1 MSKVYINSIKQ
12 ISTQQPLVD
21 DWFEQPVFY
30 SEPYVRALEPD
41 YKQFF
46 TPNESRRL
54 GKILKRAL
62 LVSRQTMSESGVASP
77 DAIITGTGLG
87 CIENTEIFLNKLVRE
102 GEEMLNPTHFMQSTH
117 NTISSLIAIDAKNYG
132 YNITYAHK
140 GVSFESAL
148 QDAFMQIMHK
158 RDAMNHGD
166 AMNRVS
172 TVLVGAHDEMTPD
185 YFTLLKKAG
194 YLGKPNQIFAGETAV
209 AMMLSAEKS
218 EKTLCAIEAVEKLYC
233 DVRCATMR
241 YEIGDKL
248 QSHVSRLNIS
258 RPDYVL
264 IGANGDPENDDVYFE
279 NCAKLF
285 PGVPLLQYKNVFGE
299 SYTAPALG
307 VYAAAVCLQKG
318 EIPDFLRCDRDAI
331 CDMRYAICDAPSQA
345 PPKGGVCDVRD
356 EMCDVRYAMCD
367 RRDETQESLKSQ
379 VPSLKSQIANRKS
392 KILCYNHFEGKN
404 HTFILLTS

>member
-46 TPNESRRL
+46 TPNEARRL

-62 LVSRQTMSESGVASP
+62 LVSRRAMSESGVASP

-140 GVSFESAL
+140 GISFECAL
-148 QDAFMQIMHK
+148 QDAFMQITHK
-158 RDAMNHGD
+158 KVK
-166 AMNRVS
+166 NRVS
-172 TVLVGAHDEMTPD
+172 TALVGAHDEMTPD
-185 YFTLLKKAG
+185 YFTLLKKSG
-194 YLGKPNQIFAGETAV
+194 YLGKPHQVFAGETAV

-218 EKTLCAIEAVEKLYC
+218 EATLCAIEAVEKVYC
-233 DVRCATMR
+233 DVRCATSDMR
-241 YEIGDKL
+241 QIA
-248 QSHVSRLNIS
+248 N
-258 RPDYVL
+258 PDYIL
-264 IGANGDPENDDVYFE
+264 IGANGDPENDNVYFE

-307 VYAAAVCLQKG
+307 VYAAAVCLQRG
-318 EIPDFLRCDRDAI
+318 
-331 CDMRYAICDAPSQA
+331 
-345 PPKGGVCDVRD
+345 
-356 EMCDVRYAMCD
+356 
-367 RRDETQESLKSQ
+367 
-379 VPSLKSQIANRKS
+379 
-392 KILCYNHFEGKN
+392 
-404 HTFILLTS
+404 